1 MCDELK
7 VCCKCGNIIDYAHR
21 YMVDRYGN
29 YYCAQDMPGLNVSLS
44 ELCAEQSG
52 GISSCIY
59 NNDEIGIKSP
69 VELKAELDEY
79 IIGQNRTKMI
89 LSTAVYN
96 HYKRLRDRTIDKSNI
111 FMLGPTGSGKTYMVK
126 TLAKL
131 LNVPLVIVSATN
143 LTEAGYKGKDV
154 QSILSRLLREAGNDE
169 LKAESGI
176 IFIDEI
182 DKIAKK
188 ESSATRDIGGEG
200 VQQALLK
207 IIEGCVEEI
216 EVSES
221 DNLVY
226 NGRTVSEKT
235 RIDTTNILF
244 ICGGAF
250 PGIEDI
256 IRKRLDAGT
265 SSIGFGAAAGHNEP
279 EENVML
285 KVTTDDLNEFGMIKE
300 FIGRCPVIAPLEEL
314 TAEALRKIL
323 TEPKNAL
330 IGQYQT
336 LMEMSG
342 IKLTFTDEALN
353 EIARKAIEK
362 GTGARSLRCIMEEV
376 LAETM
381 YYGPTAAKKGIR
393 EIIIDADCVNGGSAK
408 AVG

>member
-29 YYCAQDMPGLNVSLS
+29 YYCAQDMPGFNVSLS

-59 NNDEIGIKSP
+59 NDEIGIKSP

-96 HYKRLRDRTIDKSNI
+96 HYKRLRDKTIDKSNV

-265 SSIGFGAAAGHNEP
+265 SSIGFGAAAGHTEP

-314 TAEALRKIL
+314 TTEALRKIL

-362 GTGARSLRCIMEEV
+362 GTGARSLRGIMEEV

-393 EIIIDADCVNGGSAK
+393 EIIIGADCVNGGSAK